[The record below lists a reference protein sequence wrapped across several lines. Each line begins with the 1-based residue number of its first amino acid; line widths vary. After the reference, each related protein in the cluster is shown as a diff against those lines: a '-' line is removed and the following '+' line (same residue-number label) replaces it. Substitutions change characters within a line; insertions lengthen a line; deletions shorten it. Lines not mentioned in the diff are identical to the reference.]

1 MYEPRETG
9 KRIKRLRKERGY
21 TQERL
26 CSEVGIGLKTY
37 QAVEQGARG
46 ATIDMLCVL
55 RSFYGVSLDYLV
67 YGEADDD
74 DLSFA
79 LQGLSAEEK
88 KQILDVVNGII
99 RFGEMKNSHKNGE

>member
-1 MYEPRETG
+1 MARISGVDLPRE
-9 KRIKRLRKERGY
+9 KRVEIGLTY
-21 TQERL
+21 IF
-26 CSEVGIGLKTY
+26 GIGLKTY

-67 YGEADDD
+67 YGEAYDN

-79 LQGLSAEEK
+79 LQGLSAEEM